1 MQATAFRV
9 GKLVGDVTLVQTR
22 ILALIAIVDMSKQQI
37 NAFNAFPLTTQP
49 ALRIVLH
56 VLRLIVL
63 LIA

>member
-9 GKLVGDVTLVQTR
+9 GKLEGDVMIAQTLT
-22 ILALIAIVDMSKQQI
+22 LAITATVAMSEQQI